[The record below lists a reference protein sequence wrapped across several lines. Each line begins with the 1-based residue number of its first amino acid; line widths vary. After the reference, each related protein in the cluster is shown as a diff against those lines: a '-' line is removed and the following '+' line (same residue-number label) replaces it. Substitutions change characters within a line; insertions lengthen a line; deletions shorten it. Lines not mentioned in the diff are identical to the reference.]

1 MVSNKKQ
8 ALLVTGA
15 SVVFG
20 LFAASCAAL
29 GQKKTEPL
37 SYVAS
42 PDVYKVID
50 QKGHF
55 RMILATWQPGQ
66 RDVWHSHPE
75 AAIYFL
81 TDCALRIYKPNGA
94 HRDFTKL
101 KQGHPFIQG
110 PVASHEAQNIGSHV
124 CKVLL
129 VELK

>member
-1 MVSNKKQ
+1 MVLNKKQ
-8 ALLVTGA
+8 ALLVSGV
-15 SVVFG
+15 SVVCG
-20 LFAASCAAL
+20 LLAASCAAMA
-29 GQKKTEPL
+29 QKKTEPL
-37 SYVAS
+37 SFVAS
-42 PDVYKVID
+42 PEVYNVIA

-66 RDVWHSHPE
+66 RDDWHSHPD

-81 TDCALRIYKPNGA
+81 TDCALRIYKPDGK

-110 PVASHEAQNIGSHV
+110 PVASHEAQNIGSNV

-129 VELK
+129 VERM